1 MPASRELARKVDIFL
16 HIGTLAIKLSPEK
29 AANRR
34 SIVPKSP
41 PRARKFACFHR
52 LVLMAKPKQ
61 RP

>member
-1 MPASRELARKVDIFL
+1 
-16 HIGTLAIKLSPEK
+16 
-29 AANRR
+29 
-34 SIVPKSP
+34 VPKSP